1 MPTADVPAAP
11 NVLLVFFT
19 KRIESQM
26 SKRIRI
32 KNWRKFQH
40 FKNRRPPWVKL
51 YRELLDDPE
60 WHDLDPA
67 AAKFLVTLWLLASE
81 DEKQEGRLPDP
92 KTIAFRLRLTEKE
105 AKQRLAQVSSW
116 LEQDDITTISPRY
129 QDGPPETETETETE
143 TYLDSTLRA
152 DHKKRRGK
160 SGKAKTI
167 PLPADWQPN
176 ASAIALA
183 NSLNVDLADAEA
195 RFLDYLKSSGKEYA
209 DYDAAFRNH
218 IRNTPKFNGL
228 GKHVSGSRQ
237 LQDDKLSV
245 SRAADRLIDA
255 TREGKLTFAPLP
267 SLVPDSGE
275 SHCKLLP
282 KG

>member
-1 MPTADVPAAP
+1 MMA
-11 NVLLVFFT
+11 
-19 KRIESQM
+19 
-26 SKRIRI
+26 RI
-32 KNWRKFQH
+32 KHWRKFQH
-40 FKNRRPPWVKL
+40 FKNRRPPWIKL
-51 YRELLDDPE
+51 YRDLLDDPE
-60 WHDLDPA
+60 WHDLDSA

-81 DEKQEGRLPDP
+81 DEKQEGRLPDL
-92 KTIAFRLRLTEKE
+92 KIIAFRLRLTEKE
-105 AKQRLAQVSSW
+105 TKQRLSQVSNW
-116 LEQDDITTISPRY
+116 LDQDDITTISPRY
-129 QDGPPETETETETE
+129 QDGPPETETETET
-143 TYLDSTLRA
+143 YLDSTLRA
-152 DHKKRRGK
+152 DHKKRSGK

-167 PLPADWQPN
+167 PLPADWRPN

-209 DYDAAFRNH
+209 DYDAGFRTH

-255 TREGKLTFAPLP
+255 TREGKLTFAPRP
-267 SLVPDSGE
+267 SLLPDSGE